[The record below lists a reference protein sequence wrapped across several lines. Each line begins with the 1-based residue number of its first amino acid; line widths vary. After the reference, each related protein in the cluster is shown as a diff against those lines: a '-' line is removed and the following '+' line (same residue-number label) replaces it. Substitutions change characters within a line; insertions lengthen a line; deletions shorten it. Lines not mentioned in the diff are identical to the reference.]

1 MTTTVKWN
9 NNGRFRGRLVAVV
22 MAITI
27 AVVVVGLPPQGQSSR
42 RHGAPGK
49 EEEDDRDEQG

>member
-22 MAITI
+22 VAITI

-42 RHGAPGK
+42 RQGAPGK